1 MDNQPNDMVN
11 IKITVLIPFEDNIT
25 SILKEVINENNWGT
39 IAYIERSFVSLE
51 EDMFKKENYTIHFKK
66 WKSDGPGAITRQLL
80 QEGNEIDIYYDNILM
95 WKGKYEGYRRLS
107 SNQTINVFD
116 PYNKSPEN
124 VQRKKALMRKY

>member
-25 SILKEVINENNWGT
+25 SLLKEVINKNNWGT

-51 EDMFKKENYTIHFKK
+51 EDMYKKENYTIHFKK
-66 WKSDGPGAITRQLL
+66 WNSEGPGAITRQLL

-124 VQRKKALMRKY
+124 VQRKKAFMRKY

>member
-1 MDNQPNDMVN
+1 M
-11 IKITVLIPFEDNIT
+11 
-25 SILKEVINENNWGT
+25 
-39 IAYIERSFVSLE
+39 
-51 EDMFKKENYTIHFKK
+51 
-66 WKSDGPGAITRQLL
+66 

-95 WKGKYEGYRRLS
+95 WKGKYEGYRKLS